1 MEALYERLYLELRQS
16 EDEIKESLITRQNH
30 DWLSLLLEEELADIS
45 FTIRKMEK
53 GKFGLCEISGELL
66 PVERLKS
73 VPTLKSVKDLQ
84 SMDSYFRKPIH

>member
-1 MEALYERLYLELRQS
+1 MDALYERLYLELRQS
-16 EDEIKESLITRQNH
+16 EDEIKESLISRQNQ
-30 DWLSLLLEEELADIS
+30 DWLSLLLEEELKDIS

-84 SMDSYFRKPIH
+84 GMDSYFRKPIH